1 MPTIIDALVV
11 SLGLDAKAV
20 VKGQKQAEGAF
31 KQVEDSAKRMGEG
44 VDNSSSKA
52 GAALGKVEKGAEK
65 AADAMEEGGKKSDDA
80 LEKTEKKAQ
89 KVAGHISH
97 SGKEASEF
105 FTKMQKQALAF
116 FAVLTT
122 GKSLKAFTSDTINAG
137 ANLGRTARRM
147 NMAKR
152 DVYALQKSV
161 ESVGGSGDAATAA
174 LQNMQTALTDP
185 QQSAQIYGK
194 LNQLGVTEGID
205 YQTGQITDPE
215 KFYQNLAENRTH
227 QANAPRVGLLQDL
240 NFDQGSI
247 DLILKGG
254 NAVKSTFSTYR
265 ELGSHIEANADK
277 AEKLQAKYKELVEQN
292 RAYAQELDGKL
303 LPALTAV
310 TDVLSR
316 LEKQHPLIVQG
327 AMGATA
333 ALATLGAIALS
344 VMSLFGGF
352 KFLKAIARLERLT
365 EAGKGLGKAAEKGEK
380 VTEEGAEVAKE
391 AGKVAGGGT
400 KIAEK
405 AAPAAAKAGRIARI
419 GRIASRALGGL
430 NLAGDAYLVGD
441 TFWNGAE
448 PSLSKDDGT
457 GTAKR
462 QYLDKLERK
471 YGLPHGML
479 DAMWAQESSRGKNAR
494 PSSAGALGEFQIMPA
509 VARAEG
515 VDPNDFKQ
523 SADYAARRMSDN
535 LHKYHGSWAASLAD
549 YNWGGGNVRKAQRQ
563 HGADWLSYAPNE
575 TQNYTA
581 KISHAVEVVQN
592 MPQGSGGGAAP
603 VSQTTVHVG
612 EIKVSSNSPEQA
624 AIAIQQKILQMGNR
638 ASAANSGV
646 S

>member
-31 KQVEDSAKRMGEG
+31 KQVEDSAKRMGDG
-44 VDNSSSKA
+44 IDNSSSKA
-52 GAALGKVEKGAEK
+52 EASLGKVEKGAEK
-65 AADAMEEGGKKSDDA
+65 AADAMEDGGKKSDDA

-137 ANLGRTARRM
+137 ATLGRTARRM

-194 LNQLGVTEGID
+194 LQQLGVSEGID

-277 AEKLQAKYKELVEQN
+277 TEKLQAKYKELVEQN

-310 TDVLSR
+310 TDAFTKLG
-316 LEKQHPLIVQG
+316 KQHPLIVQG
-327 AMGATA
+327 AMGTA
-333 ALATLGAIALS
+333 AAIAGIGAAVLG
-344 VMSLFGGF
+344 VMSIVGGF
-352 KFLKAIARLERLT
+352 KFLRALSRIEKMV
-365 EAGKGLGKAAEKGEK
+365 EAAKVAKEGGSVAKEGEK
-380 VTEEGAEVAKE
+380 VTEGSAK
-391 AGKVAGGGT
+391 T
-400 KIAEK
+400 AEK

-448 PSLSKDDGT
+448 PPLSKDDGT

-462 QYLDKLERK
+462 QYLGKLERK
-471 YGLPHGML
+471 YGLPAGVL

-515 VDPNDFKQ
+515 VDANDFKQ

-535 LHKYHGSWAASLAD
+535 LHKYHGSLAASLAD
-549 YNWGGGNVRKAQRQ
+549 YNWGGGNVRKDQRQ
-563 HGADWLSYAPNE
+563 NGDDWLSHAPNE
-575 TQNYTA
+575 TQNYVTS
-581 KISHAVEVVQN
+581 ISHAVEAAQS
-592 MPQGSGGGAAP
+592 MPQGGSGTVAP
-603 VSQTTVHVG
+603 INQTTVQVG

>member
-1 MPTIIDALVV
+1 MPTMIDSLVV

-20 VKGQKQAEGAF
+20 VKGQKQAEGAL

-44 VDNSSSKA
+44 VDSSSSKA
-52 GAALGKVEKGAEK
+52 EASLGKVEKGAEK

-105 FTKMQKQALAF
+105 FTKMRSQALSF
-116 FAVLTT
+116 FAVLTA

-137 ANLGRTARRM
+137 ATLGRTARRM

-185 QQSAQIYGK
+185 QQSAQIFGK

-254 NAVKSTFSTYR
+254 NAVKSTFSIYR
-265 ELGSHIEANADK
+265 EMGSHIEANADK

-310 TDVLSR
+310 TDAFTK

-327 AMGATA
+327 AMGTA
-333 ALATLGAIALS
+333 AAIAGIGTAVLG
-344 VMSLFGGF
+344 VMSIVGGF
-352 KFLKAIARLERLT
+352 KFLRALSRIEKMAEAAKIAKGGG
-365 EAGKGLGKAAEKGEK
+365 EAAKEGEK
-380 VTEEGAEVAKE
+380 VTE
-391 AGKVAGGGT
+391 GGT
-400 KIAEK
+400 KTAEK
-405 AAPAAAKAGRIARI
+405 AAPAATKAGRIARI

-462 QYLDKLERK
+462 QYLGKLERK
-471 YGLPHGML
+471 YGLPAGVL
-479 DAMWAQESSRGKNAR
+479 DAMWAQESSRGENAR

-535 LHKYHGSWAASLAD
+535 LHKYHGSLAASLAD
-549 YNWGGGNVRKAQRQ
+549 YNWGGGNVRKDQRQ
-563 HGADWLSYAPNE
+563 NGDDWLSHAPNE
-575 TQNYTA
+575 TQNYVTS
-581 KISHAVEVVQN
+581 ISHAVEAAQS
-592 MPQGSGGGAAP
+592 MPQGGSGTVAP
-603 VSQTTVHVG
+603 INQTTVQVG

-624 AIAIQQKILQMGNR
+624 ATAIQQKILQMGNR